1 LRVYPSWEAYDETVS
16 VLEPSQR
23 ANYERAGIILQPK
36 QIAFAK
42 RARDADD
49 MDAPNEIGV
58 GGARGGGKSFSVF
71 SQIAV
76 DDCIRFPG
84 LKVLYLRRTAKASQE
99 QLFDLT
105 QSILS
110 RVNCV
115 PKATRIDFPNGSRIV
130 IGGYK
135 DDKEAMKYQ
144 GIEFDTLVIE
154 ELTQLTEH
162 TYKTLRLS
170 ARSSKGWRPR
180 YYNTFNPLG
189 IGHQWVKKRFID
201 PFRKGLKTKAVFIPS
216 TVEDNAFNNSEY
228 VENLD
233 ELSGAEKRA
242 YRYGDWD
249 VASGAYFETWH
260 YDSHTIEPLT
270 EIPDYWTVWAAMDAG
285 FQHWNMIYFLAE
297 DTDGNI
303 IIFRE
308 IAHRKCHPDV
318 ISPDVLNALAAYDI
332 PFHKLACF
340 VAGTD
345 AFQLRAGQEM
355 PLSDQYG
362 LYNIGLQQVDMSPG
376 SRVLGWQRISKLMG
390 DPRNGKPTRLF
401 ITRNCEKLID
411 TLPYLEC
418 DPNHP
423 EDIKKWDTDENG
435 NGGDDPADAARYG
448 IFSTPDHRRASVY
461 IADNGYAPMAGSY

>member
-1 LRVYPSWEAYDETVS
+1 MYPSWEEYERTVS

-42 RARDADD
+42 RAREADN
-49 MDAPNEIGV
+49 MANPNEIGV

-71 SQIAV
+71 AQIAA
-76 DDCIRFPG
+76 DDCVRFPG

-110 RVNCV
+110 HVDCE
-115 PKATRIDFPNGSRIV
+115 PKATRIDYPNGSRIV

-201 PFRKGLKTKAVFIPS
+201 PFRRGEATKAVFIPS
-216 TVEDNAFNNSEY
+216 TVEDNAFNNLEY
-228 VENLD
+228 VDNLD
-233 ELSGAEKRA
+233 ELTGAEKRA
-242 YRYGDWD
+242 FRYGDWD

-260 YDSHTIEPLT
+260 YDSHTIPPL
-270 EIPDYWTVWAAMDAG
+270 EHIPDYWTVWAAMDAG

-303 IIFRE
+303 IIFHE
-308 IAHRKCHPDV
+308 LAHRKCHPDV
-318 ISPDVLNALAAYDI
+318 IAPDVLNAMDAYNI
-332 PFHKLACF
+332 PRHRFAGF
-340 VAGTD
+340 YAGTD
-345 AFQLRAGQEM
+345 AFQLRAGQETT
-355 PLSDQYG
+355 LADQYG
-362 LYNIGLQQVDMSPG
+362 LYNIALQMVDMSPG
-376 SRVLGWQRISKLMG
+376 TRILGWQRMSKLLG
-390 DPRNGKPTRLF
+390 DPRNGKVNRLF
-401 ITRNCEKLID
+401 ITRNCDKLID

-423 EDIKKWDTDENG
+423 EDINKWDTDENG

-448 IFSTPDHRRASVY
+448 VFSAPNHAGIFV
-461 IADNGYAPMAGSY
+461 GVGGESYDPLKGAF